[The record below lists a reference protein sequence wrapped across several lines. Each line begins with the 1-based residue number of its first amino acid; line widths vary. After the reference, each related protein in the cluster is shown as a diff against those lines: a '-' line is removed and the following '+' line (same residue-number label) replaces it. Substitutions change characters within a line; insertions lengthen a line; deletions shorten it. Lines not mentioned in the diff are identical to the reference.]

1 MTVDELK
8 KALFARPFR
17 PFVIRTVGGSDL
29 RVDHPEFVA
38 LSPGGRTIAVFST
51 TDNAFEILDT
61 LMIESLVFGKD
72 GRRGTK
78 RRSA

>member
-8 KALFARPFR
+8 KARLSQPFR
-17 PFVIRTVGGSDL
+17 PFVIRTVGGTSL

-51 TDNAFEILDT
+51 EDNAFEILDT
-61 LMIESLVFGKD
+61 LMIESLIFGKD
-72 GRRGTK
+72 ERGGMERK
-78 RRSA
+78 SA